1 MEFLFNS
8 VQEKDKVL
16 DLGCGSGR
24 FYPLLE
30 KRKADYYGIDFSEK
44 MIEIAREKYPRARFW
59 LGTGFQLAF
68 ESGFFDKV
76 YIIAVLHHIP
86 SEEMRLRFLKEAVRV
101 LKSQGKLILT
111 VWDLKEKEKRF
122 FKDKGLDQGDILLPW
137 YGAADCY
144 FHKFNLKELE
154 GLAVRAGLKIM
165 EKGEIMVGER
175 PYNNFY
181 LICEK
186 E

>member
-1 MEFLFNS
+1 
-8 VQEKDKVL
+8 
-16 DLGCGSGR
+16 
-24 FYPLLE
+24 
-30 KRKADYYGIDFSEK
+30 

-111 VWDLKEKEKRF
+111 VWDLKEKEKGFSKIKVWTRETF
-122 FKDKGLDQGDILLPW
+122 FFLGMALLI
-137 YGAADCY
+137 AI
-144 FHKFNLKELE
+144 FINS
-154 GLAVRAGLKIM
+154 I
-165 EKGEIMVGER
+165 
-175 PYNNFY
+175 
-181 LICEK
+181 
-186 E
+186 